1 MAGYYHIEQP
11 EMVREST
18 IRAKTTEIDPARDA
32 LAESWMRAYGKPIVP
47 AVLECLL
54 SDGSRRL
61 GRDSPLLCEAVRMA
75 ALRCADSPVDYIRA
89 LYRDWQARGIF
100 TEDDLEAYLDGMDD
114 RRRGLCCA
122 S

>member
-1 MAGYYHIEQP
+1 M
-11 EMVREST
+11 
-18 IRAKTTEIDPARDA
+18 TEIDPARDA

-54 SDGSRRL
+54 SDGGRRL
-61 GRDSPLLCEAVRMA
+61 GRDSSLLCEAVRMA

-100 TEDDLEAYLDGMDD
+100 TEDDLELYLDGMDD